1 MLRLLYLL
9 PFLFLA
15 CVDDEPTQEVTTF
28 DRQAMLVHWADDLIV
43 PAYQDFTEAAR
54 GLDASVSAY
63 TAAPTVMTLAAAR
76 DDFETAYLSWQR
88 LSPFMVG
95 PGQELRLREQLNVY
109 PTDTTRLLRQGNDDL
124 SLPSNVDVQGFP
136 ALDFYLYGTGDP
148 ARFAPELSR
157 LTGRIVELATTAE
170 SAWTDGYRDAYV
182 ANSGNSATAS
192 VDRTVNV
199 WLEWYERNLRAGKVG
214 IPAGVYGSSPLPDRA
229 EAPYHGGLSKALF
242 LEGLDAAADF
252 FISDPSL
259 AAYLDAL
266 DVRRDGKLLS
276 SRIESQFRTAREQA
290 RDLDADFATQVAT
303 DNTAML
309 RLYDALQANVI
320 LIKVDM
326 LQALGINVDFV
337 DADGD

>member
-1 MLRLLYLL
+1 MYRLLYLL
-9 PFLFLA
+9 PLLFLA
-15 CVDDEPTQEVTTF
+15 CSDDEPTEEVTTF
-28 DRQAMLVHWADDLIV
+28 DRQAMLVHWADNLIV
-43 PAYQDFTEAAR
+43 PAYQDFTAAAR
-54 GLDASVSAY
+54 ALNASVTAY
-63 TAAPTVMTLAAAR
+63 AAAPTVTTLAAAR

-109 PTDTTRLLRQGNDDL
+109 PTDTTRLLRQGTDDL

-148 ARFAPELSR
+148 ARYTAQLSR
-157 LTGRIVELATTAE
+157 LSGRILELSSAAE
-170 SAWTDGYRDAYV
+170 AAWANGYRDTYV

-192 VDRTVNV
+192 VDRSVNV

-214 IPAGVYGSSPLPDRA
+214 IPAGVFGSTPLPDRA

-242 LEGLDAAADF
+242 LEGLDAAQKF
-252 FISDPSL
+252 FSSDPSL
-259 AAYLDAL
+259 GAYLDAL
-266 DVRRDGKLLS
+266 DVRRDGELLS
-276 SRIESQFRTAREQA
+276 NRIESQFRTAREQA
-290 RDLDADFATQVAT
+290 QELDADFATQVAS